1 MCLTCAMQI
10 RTDFPRQVMVIEDQ
24 HIIMPDGCRL
34 SARIWLPKDAGDDP
48 VPMILEHLP
57 YRKRDGTIA
66 RDEVSHPWMAGHGY
80 AYMRVDMRGN
90 GDSDGLMEDEYT
102 RQEWDDAC
110 AVIAWARAQPWCS
123 GNVGMQGISWGG
135 FNCLQVA
142 ALQPEGLKAVI
153 SMMSTTDRY
162 ADDIHY
168 KGGCLLGENQG
179 WATQMLAYSSRPPDP
194 ALAPN
199 SWREMWENRL
209 RNQPYLL
216 ETWLDHQTRDEFWKH
231 GSVCEDYSKIKAA
244 VLSVGGW
251 HDGYRNTINHL
262 VSHVQAPVKGI
273 IGPWIH
279 KYPHMA
285 GPQPAIGFLQESKR
299 WWDHWLKGI
308 DTGVERDPAMRT
320 YVMDAVKPKA
330 WLPERPGRW
339 VADAEWPAP
348 DTEWRDLALSNAG
361 LGIGGECDVSVCS
374 PADCGATGGEY
385 FPFAYGPEFPI
396 DQRADDALS
405 ACFDGE
411 VLTQDTD
418 IVGGPRIRLT
428 LSADKPAAQI
438 AVRLCDVFP
447 DGTSALISHGMLN
460 LQHRDSHEAPEP
472 LVPGAAFE
480 VKFDL
485 DQCGYRVPKGH
496 KLRLAV
502 QTNYWP
508 FLWPA
513 PELATVTI
521 TQGCLTIP
529 IRPTAEGPEWVFEA
543 PEGSAPWAIETHR
556 EAGCTRMRDIDLE
569 TGQSVMRMTND
580 SGHVTDLTHGLFTS
594 SETREEWHITADD
607 PLSARADIRWF
618 KTMGRGDWQI
628 TTEAQTT
635 MTADKESFHIS
646 AELKTW
652 DGDDLISDRT
662 WKKTIPRNGM

>member
-1 MCLTCAMQI
+1 MQI
-10 RTDFPRQVMVIEDQ
+10 RTDFPRKIKVIEDQ
-24 HIIMPDGCRL
+24 HIIMSDGCRL
-34 SARIWLPKDAGDDP
+34 SARIWMPEDAEDDP

-66 RDEVSHPWMAGHGY
+66 RDEISHPWMAGHGY
-80 AYMRVDMRGN
+80 AYVRVDMRGN

-102 RQEWDDAC
+102 QQEWDDAC
-110 AVIAWARAQPWCS
+110 EVIAWARSQPWCT

-142 ALQPEGLKAVI
+142 AQQPEGLKAVI
-153 SMMSTTDRY
+153 SMMSTVDRY

-168 KGGCLLGENQG
+168 KGGCLLGENLG
-179 WATQMLAYSSRPPDP
+179 WASQMLAYSSRPPDP
-194 ALAPN
+194 ELAPN
-199 SWREMWENRL
+199 SWREMWEQRL
-209 RNQPYLL
+209 ENQPFLL

-262 VSHVQAPVKGI
+262 VSNVDAPVKGI
-273 IGPWIH
+273 VGPWIH

-285 GPQPAIGFLQESKR
+285 GPKPAIGFLQECKR

-308 DTGVERDPAMRT
+308 DTGVDKDPDMRI
-320 YVMDAVKPKA
+320 YLMDSVKPKA

-339 VADAEWPAP
+339 IADTTWPAP
-348 DTEWRDLALSNAG
+348 DTDWREMPLSNSG
-361 LGIGGECDVSVCS
+361 LGVAGDCNLSVCS

-385 FPFAYGPEFPI
+385 FPFAYGPEFPQ

-411 VLTQDTD
+411 ILTTDTD
-418 IVGGPRIRLT
+418 IVGGPRIRLK
-428 LSADKPAAQI
+428 LSSDKPAAQI
-438 AVRLCDVFP
+438 AVRLCDIFP

-460 LQHRDSHEAPEP
+460 LQHRNSHEHPEP
-472 LVPGAAFE
+472 LTPDEEFE
-480 VKFDL
+480 VAFDL
-485 DQCGYRVPKGH
+485 DQCGYRVPAGH

-521 TQGCLTIP
+521 TGGELTLP
-529 IRPTAEGPEWVFEA
+529 VRPLSEGPEWSFEQ
-543 PEGSAPWAIETHR
+543 PEGSEPWNIETHR
-556 EAGCTRMRDIDLE
+556 EAGCTRMRDIDLD
-569 TGQSVMRMTND
+569 TGQSVMRITND
-580 SGHVTDLTHGLFTS
+580 SGHVTDLKHGLSQS
-594 SETREEWHITADD
+594 SETREEWRINADD

-618 KTMGRGDWQI
+618 KTMGRGDWQV
-628 TTEAQTT
+628 TTECTT
-635 MTADKESFHIS
+635 SMTADRDTFHIS

-652 DGDDLISDRT
+652 DGDELVSDRT
-662 WKKTIPRNGM
+662 WHKSIPRNGM

>member
-1 MCLTCAMQI
+1 MQI
-10 RTDFPRQVMVIEDQ
+10 RTDFPRKIKVIEDQ
-24 HIIMPDGCRL
+24 HIIMSDGCRL
-34 SARIWLPKDAGDDP
+34 SARIWMPEDAEDDP

-80 AYMRVDMRGN
+80 AYVRVDMRGN

-102 RQEWDDAC
+102 QQEWDDAC
-110 AVIAWARAQPWCS
+110 EVIAWARAQPWCS

-142 ALQPEGLKAVI
+142 AQQPEGLKAVI
-153 SMMSTTDRY
+153 SMMSTVDRY

-168 KGGCLLGENQG
+168 KGGCLLGENLG

-194 ALAPN
+194 ELSPN
-199 SWREMWENRL
+199 SWYEMWEHRL
-209 RNQPYLL
+209 ENQPFLL
-216 ETWLDHQTRDEFWKH
+216 ETWLDHQARDAFWKH

-262 VSHVQAPVKGI
+262 VSNIEAPVKGI

-279 KYPHMA
+279 KYPHIA
-285 GPQPAIGFLQESKR
+285 GPQPAIGFLQECKR

-308 DTGVERDPAMRT
+308 DTGVDKDPDMRI
-320 YVMDAVKPKA
+320 YLMDSIKPKA

-339 VADAEWPAP
+339 IAEKEWPSPTIKNHVFALT
-348 DTEWRDLALSNAG
+348 DIGLAEE
-361 LGIGGECDVSVCS
+361 GECDLSVCS

-405 ACFDGE
+405 ACFDGD
-411 VLTQDTD
+411 VLTEETD
-418 IVGGPRIRLT
+418 IVGSPRVRLRI
-428 LSADKPAAQI
+428 SANKPAAQI

-447 DGTSALISHGMLN
+447 DGTSAMISHGMLN
-460 LQHRDSHEAPEP
+460 LQHRISHEFPEAV
-472 LVPGAAFE
+472 VPGEVFE
-480 VKFDL
+480 VTLDL

-521 TQGCLTIP
+521 SAGDLTLP
-529 IRPTAEGPEWVFEA
+529 VRPTANGPEWAFEA
-543 PEGSAPWAIETHR
+543 PEGSEPWGIETHR
-556 EAGCTRMRDIDLE
+556 EAGCTRMRDIDLA
-569 TGQSVMRMTND
+569 TGQSVLRITND
-580 SGHVTDLTHGLFTS
+580 SGHVTDLNHGLSTS
-594 SETREEWHITADD
+594 SVTREEWHINADD
-607 PLSARADIRWF
+607 PLSARADINWF
-618 KTMGRGDWQI
+618 KTMGRGDWQV
-628 TTEAQTT
+628 TTECHTS
-635 MTADKESFHIS
+635 MTADHKSFHIT
-646 AELKTW
+646 AVLKTW
-652 DGDDLISDRT
+652 DGDELVSDRT
-662 WKKTIPRNGM
+662 WSRAIPRNGM